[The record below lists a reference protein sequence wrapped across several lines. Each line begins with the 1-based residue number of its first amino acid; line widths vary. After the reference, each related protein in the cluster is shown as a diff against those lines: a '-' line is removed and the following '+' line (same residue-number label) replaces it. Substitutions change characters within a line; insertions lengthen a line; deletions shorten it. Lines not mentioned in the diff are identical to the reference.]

1 MKIVCLGDSLTYG
14 FGVRRAKVWT
24 KLAENKLQEEYKL
37 HIEVINEGICGDTSG
52 GMLSRFHNSVF
63 LQKANIVHIMGG
75 GNDFMVGAGLEL
87 VKSNI
92 MAMTHQAAAKHISPI
107 IGIPP
112 DIDERNVR
120 QDWAQF
126 ADFGTVAKELDL
138 YREWLKEFCKTFNIP
153 YVDYYTE
160 LEKLRNGEYVYIDGL
175 HMNERGNEIMA
186 EIFCQNIGAGNL
198 I

>member
-1 MKIVCLGDSLTYG
+1 VKIVCLGDSLTYG

-92 MAMTHQAAAKHISPI
+92 MAMTHQAAAKHI
-107 IGIPP
+107 
-112 DIDERNVR
+112 
-120 QDWAQF
+120 
-126 ADFGTVAKELDL
+126 
-138 YREWLKEFCKTFNIP
+138 
-153 YVDYYTE
+153 
-160 LEKLRNGEYVYIDGL
+160 
-175 HMNERGNEIMA
+175 
-186 EIFCQNIGAGNL
+186 
-198 I
+198 

>member
-1 MKIVCLGDSLTYG
+1 MKIVFLGDSLTYG
-14 FGVRRAKVWT
+14 FGVRRDKVWT
-24 KLAENKLQEEYKL
+24 KLAENKLQEEYNL
-37 HIEVINEGICGDTSG
+37 NIEIINEGVCGDTTG

-63 LQKANIVHIMGG
+63 LQNPNAVHIMGG

-92 MAMTHQAAAKHISPI
+92 MAIAHQAAAKHITPI

-126 ADFGTVAKELDL
+126 ADFGRVAKELDI
-138 YREWLKEFCKTFNIP
+138 YREWLKEFCKTFCIQ
-153 YVDYYTE
+153 YIDYYRE

-175 HMNERGNEIMA
+175 HMNERGNEILA
-186 EIFCQNIGAGNL
+186 EIFCQNIGTRHL
-198 I
+198 V